1 MEKEKNVFA
10 RKAAER
16 IEERKKLRTMRLM
29 VKSVGMEVEI
39 RGLTEEEIRDCM
51 DFSDE
56 SIEVDKYTIYMASP
70 TLQNAAKILDPSM
83 HIATLGEGAKLSMDI
98 TLKKGQGYVSA
109 DKNKVLELSGMTGD
123 AKIEVIRED
132 EEIKNS

>member
-1 MEKEKNVFA
+1 MEKEKNVIFEAFA

-56 SIEVDKYTIYMASP
+56 SLEVDKYTIYMASP
-70 TLQNAAKILDPSM
+70 TLQNAAKILVE
-83 HIATLGEGAKLSMDI
+83 EG
-98 TLKKGQGYVSA
+98 TLKQHYKITEMFTGAERTYIV
-109 DKNKVLELSGMTGD
+109 NKVLELSGMMGTAG
-123 AKIEVIRED
+123 IEVIRED

>member
-1 MEKEKNVFA
+1 MEKEKNVIFEAFA

-39 RGLTEEEIRDCM
+39 RGLTEEEIRDCI

-70 TLQNAAKILDPSM
+70 TLQNAAKILVE
-83 HIATLGEGAKLSMDI
+83 EG
-98 TLKKGQGYVSA
+98 TLKQHYKITEMFTGSERTFIV
-109 DKNKVLELSGMTGD
+109 NKVLELSGMTGD
-123 AKIEVIRED
+123 ANIEVIRED